1 MRTPIR
7 VSAAIVVGIAV
18 AVAMMAHDRQSGAE
32 WAISPEQIADAQGAG
47 KPGVETGPGRFARH
61 PVASEGA
68 DLLPVKW
75 GLVGLFAA
83 CVVLAVTGR
92 RRAPAPRV

>member
-83 CVVLAVTGR
+83 CVVLAGTGR
-92 RRAPAPRV
+92 RRAPAARV

>member
-1 MRTPIR
+1 MRTPVR
-7 VSAAIVVGIAV
+7 VSAAIAVGIAV
-18 AVAMMAHDRQSGAE
+18 ALAVMAHDRQRGIE

-47 KPGVETGPGRFARH
+47 KPGVETGPGQFARL

-75 GLVGLFAA
+75 GLIGLFAA
-83 CVVLAVTGR
+83 CVVLVGTGHR
-92 RRAPAPRV
+92 GRLRL

>member
-18 AVAMMAHDRQSGAE
+18 ALAMMAHDRQSGAE

-47 KPGVETGPGRFARH
+47 KPGVEIGPGRFARH

-83 CVVLAVTGR
+83 CVVLAGTGR
-92 RRAPAPRV
+92 RRAPAARV

>member
-1 MRTPIR
+1 M
-7 VSAAIVVGIAV
+7 SAAIVVGIAV

-83 CVVLAVTGR
+83 CVVLAGTGR
-92 RRAPAPRV
+92 RRAPVARV